1 MSEFVTVSLAKALE
15 MAREKQ
21 KEDSKPA
28 WKRFYESHRDQELAR
43 RREYRRQHKEKI
55 AEYNRR
61 YRAARKKK
69 KAVYTDPTIL
79 FREAIRCST

>member
-21 KEDSKPA
+21 KEESIPP
-28 WKRFYESHRDQELAR
+28 WKRFYEKHREHELAR
-43 RREYRRQHKEKI
+43 RREYRKQHKEKI

>member
-28 WKRFYESHRDQELAR
+28 WKRFYETHREHELAR
-43 RREYRRQHKEKI
+43 RREYRPQPKEKI
-55 AEYNRR
+55 A
-61 YRAARKKK
+61 
-69 KAVYTDPTIL
+69 
-79 FREAIRCST
+79 

>member
-21 KEDSKPA
+21 KEGSKPA
-28 WKRFYESHRDQELAR
+28 WKRFYETHREHELAR

-69 KAVYTDPTIL
+69 KVVYTDPTIL
-79 FREAIRCST
+79 FQEAIRCST

>member
-28 WKRFYESHRDQELAR
+28 WKRFYEKNRDKELAR